1 LAPDAGW
8 VKSDPAQIEQ
18 VIINL
23 ALNARD
29 AMPEGGHLTIETD
42 TQQLVEQQAGEFNII
57 APGDYAVLRIFDSGC
72 GMSSDVLAHAFEPFF
87 TTKDLAR
94 GSGLG
99 LPVVYGIVKQS
110 GGQIRVHSELGKGT
124 RVEIYL
130 AHVPEP
136 ELPEAAS
143 DAAAGD
149 ETVLL
154 VEDEDLVRK
163 VVSRILE
170 RAGYRVLVAGS
181 GAEALAMCE
190 RAPTPVDALVS
201 DVIMPGMGGRELAER
216 MVDRFPNL
224 KVLFMTGYTDDEV
237 LRRGILDQG
246 RAIMLKPFSPRD
258 LLRRLREVLK
268 G

>member
-1 LAPDAGW
+1 
-8 VKSDPAQIEQ
+8 
-18 VIINL
+18 
-23 ALNARD
+23 
-29 AMPEGGHLTIETD
+29 MPECGHLTIETD
-42 TQQLVEQQAGEFNII
+42 VAQLTEQQAGEFDII

-136 ELPEAAS
+136 DLPEAAMVG
-143 DAAAGD
+143 ATGD

-170 RAGYRVLVAGS
+170 RAGYRVLVAAS

-190 RAPTPVDALVS
+190 RSPTPINALVT
-201 DVIMPGMGGRELAER
+201 DVIMPGMGGRELADR
-216 MVDRFPNL
+216 IVDRFPNL
-224 KVLFMTGYTDDEV
+224 KVLFMTGYTDDDR
-237 LRRGILDQG
+237 LRPEILAQG
-246 RAIMLKPFSPRD
+246 RAIMLKPFSPRE
-258 LLRRLREVLK
+258 LLRRLREVLS